1 MDLLRTVHPWLGYV
15 VLVVLVGAAGT
26 AFSHGRSSRELDTRL
41 PVGATV
47 LLDIQVTLG
56 ILLWATGSHWR
67 SGPLIAWVHPV
78 LTIAALVAG
87 HVGIAR
93 ARRLRLV
100 TEAWAAI
107 GRGLTT
113 ASVLV
118 VLGIGVASAA

>member
-1 MDLLRTVHPWLGYV
+1 MDLLRAVHPWLGYA

-26 AFSHGRSSRELDTRL
+26 AFSRGRSSRELDTRL
-41 PVGATV
+41 PVVATV
-47 LLDIQVTLG
+47 LLDIQVALG
-56 ILLWATGSHWR
+56 ILLWAAGSSWR
-67 SGPLIAWVHPV
+67 AGPLIAWVHPILMV
-78 LTIAALVAG
+78 AALVAG

-93 ARRLRLV
+93 ARRVRLV

-113 ASVLV
+113 ASILV